1 MNRAE
6 RRRQE
11 KAAKKKKAT
20 YNLTKPMLD
29 DMVKKEI
36 EDELAAARQEGFYDG
51 MNKALVLMLA
61 IPMEVLMNDYWQKSF
76 HTRIKGFMD
85 KVIELY
91 TAWQDGDVDIQDFID
106 DLWEYGG
113 VKLKETED
121 DNDDEQGK
129 TN

>member
-11 KAAKKKKAT
+11 KAAKKKPAT

-29 DMVKKEI
+29 SMVEQEIKKEL
-36 EDELAAARQEGFYDG
+36 EAARQEGFDDG

-61 IPMEVLMNDYWQKSF
+61 IPMEVLMHDYWPKSF
-76 HTRIKGFMD
+76 PQRIKGFMD
-85 KVIELY
+85 KVIDLY
-91 TAWQDGDVDIQDFID
+91 TAWQNDEVEIQDLID

-113 VKLKETED
+113 VKLKETEV
-121 DNDDEQGK
+121 DNGES
-129 TN
+129 